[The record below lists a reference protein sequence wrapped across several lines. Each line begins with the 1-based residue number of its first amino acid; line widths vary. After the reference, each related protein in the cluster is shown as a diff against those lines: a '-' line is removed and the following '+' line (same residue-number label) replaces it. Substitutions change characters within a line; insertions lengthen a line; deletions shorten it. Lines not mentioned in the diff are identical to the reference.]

1 MVHKAGF
8 LSVCVIGAVL
18 PCVGNAAVPCP
29 PSGLSVDGGS
39 ANSVPCTSDETLSQQ
54 YPGDVGMNADADV
67 VWMEGFES
75 GSIASITSRY
85 SDSNNA
91 AGMSL
96 DTAVPSKS
104 RGKNALRLKS
114 NGSGAQAT
122 DLYKNFG
129 SQRYDE
135 LFVRYYVK
143 YEGGVPWHHAGVT
156 IGAQNPPMNWHEGKA
171 GLKPNGDDRASFSIE
186 PFAPGST
193 VQLDTYNYWRGMH
206 SWKDVPSGTDAYYGN
221 TLLHNPSAKA
231 AGGTWVCVEIHAKLN
246 PDPAT
251 AAGGELEVWF
261 NDALVRRFTSTTPV
275 GYWIR
280 DKFCTSGTT
289 DPECTKYY
297 NSSLPQV
304 PLDTRFRSS
313 AALKL
318 NYFWA
323 QNYITDAAQGSVWF
337 DDMVVAKRRI
347 GCLK

>member
-1 MVHKAGF
+1 MAY
-8 LSVCVIGAVL
+8 GAFPLVS
-18 PCVGNAAVPCP
+18 NAATTPCA
-29 PSGLSVDGGS
+29 PSGLSIDGGS
-39 ANSVPCTSDETLSQQ
+39 AVDTPCSSPQTLSQQ
-54 YPGDVGMNADADV
+54 YPGDVNMSSDPDV

-75 GSIASITSRY
+75 GSIASITGRY

-96 DTAVPSKS
+96 DTSVPSKS
-104 RGKNALRLKS
+104 RGKSALRLKS
-114 NGSGAQAT
+114 DGSGAQAT

-129 SQRYDE
+129 SQGYDE
-135 LFVRYYVK
+135 LYVRYYVK

-156 IGAQNPPMNWHEGKA
+156 VGAQNPPMNWHEGKA

-221 TLLHNPSAKA
+221 TLLHEPTMKA
-231 AGGTWVCVEIHAKLN
+231 AGSTWVCVEVHAKLN
-246 PDPAT
+246 PDAAS
-251 AAGGELEVWF
+251 AAGGELEVWY
-261 NDALVRRFTSTTPV
+261 NDAVVRKFTSTTPV

-280 DKFCTSGTT
+280 DKFCTAGTT

-297 NSSLPQV
+297 NSSLSQL

-313 AALKL
+313 TALKL

-323 QNYITDAAQGSVWF
+323 QNYITDPAQGSVWF
-337 DDMVVAKRRI
+337 DDIVVAKRRI